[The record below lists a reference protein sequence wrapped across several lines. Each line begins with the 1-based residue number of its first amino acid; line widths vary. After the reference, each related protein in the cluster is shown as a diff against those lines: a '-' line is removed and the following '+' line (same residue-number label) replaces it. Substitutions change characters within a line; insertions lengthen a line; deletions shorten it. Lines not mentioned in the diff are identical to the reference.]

1 MSPCARWSRV
11 GHLEVAAVARGIGN
25 WQHMSMWISNQW
37 AKRREDAFSNGHISV
52 RYTTQYLQ
60 YLTMKYS
67 MVHLYDIMTAIYHYN
82 DCNLQYIYIYIYFH
96 IHTFVLISV
105 NIVHE
110 VVRQSMLCHFYKW
123 ALYSLEVQLK

>member
-52 RYTTQYLQ
+52 RYTTQ
-60 YLTMKYS
+60 TF
-67 MVHLYDIMTAIYHYN
+67 AIPDYEMQHG
-82 DCNLQYIYIYIYFH
+82 
-96 IHTFVLISV
+96 TLI
-105 NIVHE
+105 
-110 VVRQSMLCHFYKW
+110 
-123 ALYSLEVQLK
+123 